1 MKKTVSLKENHEFR
15 RLYHRGVSTAGKH
28 VVIYCRRN
36 KLGYNRLGLTVSAK
50 LACAVKR
57 NRIKRLFREAYRLNE
72 DKFADG
78 IDLVLVARVRAV
90 GASYQE
96 IEKSLLRA
104 LKDNKVAAAGISRPA
119 RSMRSRPS
127 RNTVHSRAAGWR
139 LSASAAAILSLREDP
154 MTRFL
159 NSSETTLSDEEDIPR
174 QTRICPGRK
183 SARRSA
189 AHRFSF
195 LYKFRGTCPRN
206 FRLFV

>member
-72 DKFADG
+72 G

-104 LKDNKVAAAGISRPA
+104 LKDNKVAAAR
-119 RSMRSRPS
+119 
-127 RNTVHSRAAGWR
+127 T
-139 LSASAAAILSLREDP
+139 
-154 MTRFL
+154 
-159 NSSETTLSDEEDIPR
+159 
-174 QTRICPGRK
+174 
-183 SARRSA
+183 
-189 AHRFSF
+189 
-195 LYKFRGTCPRN
+195 
-206 FRLFV
+206 

>member
-1 MKKTVSLKENHEFR
+1 MRLVFSFTGNTTQAIVVWSGVTLFRVQSMQRKYGIQVWILLTETNEIVKSALQTVSLKENHEFR

-104 LKDNKVAAAGISRPA
+104 LKDNKVAAAR
-119 RSMRSRPS
+119 
-127 RNTVHSRAAGWR
+127 T
-139 LSASAAAILSLREDP
+139 
-154 MTRFL
+154 
-159 NSSETTLSDEEDIPR
+159 
-174 QTRICPGRK
+174 
-183 SARRSA
+183 
-189 AHRFSF
+189 
-195 LYKFRGTCPRN
+195 
-206 FRLFV
+206 

>member
-104 LKDNKVAAAGISRPA
+104 LKDNKVGGSSDMKRLAAGDDPVLSPVYFSKQTALLPVYPDLLAVRDRGHREIR
-119 RSMRSRPS
+119 RDQGRL
-127 RNTVHSRAAGWR
+127 AG
-139 LSASAAAILSLREDP
+139 
-154 MTRFL
+154 
-159 NSSETTLSDEEDIPR
+159 
-174 QTRICPGRK
+174 
-183 SARRSA
+183 
-189 AHRFSF
+189 
-195 LYKFRGTCPRN
+195 
-206 FRLFV
+206 V

>member
-36 KLGYNRLGLTVSAK
+36 KLGYK

-104 LKDNKVAAAGISRPA
+104 LKDNKVAAAR
-119 RSMRSRPS
+119 
-127 RNTVHSRAAGWR
+127 T
-139 LSASAAAILSLREDP
+139 
-154 MTRFL
+154 
-159 NSSETTLSDEEDIPR
+159 
-174 QTRICPGRK
+174 
-183 SARRSA
+183 
-189 AHRFSF
+189 
-195 LYKFRGTCPRN
+195 
-206 FRLFV
+206 

>member
-1 MKKTVSLKENHEFR
+1 MQRNYGIQVRILLTETNEIVKSALQTIRCKEKIRFFEGIRKKREHQKMKKTVSLKENHEFR

-104 LKDNKVAAAGISRPA
+104 LKDNKVAAAR
-119 RSMRSRPS
+119 
-127 RNTVHSRAAGWR
+127 T
-139 LSASAAAILSLREDP
+139 
-154 MTRFL
+154 
-159 NSSETTLSDEEDIPR
+159 
-174 QTRICPGRK
+174 
-183 SARRSA
+183 
-189 AHRFSF
+189 
-195 LYKFRGTCPRN
+195 
-206 FRLFV
+206 

>member
-36 KLGYNRLGLTVSAK
+36 KLGYNRLGLTVS
-50 LACAVKR
+50 
-57 NRIKRLFREAYRLNE
+57 IKRLFREAYRLNE

-104 LKDNKVAAAGISRPA
+104 LKDNKVAAAR
-119 RSMRSRPS
+119 
-127 RNTVHSRAAGWR
+127 T
-139 LSASAAAILSLREDP
+139 
-154 MTRFL
+154 
-159 NSSETTLSDEEDIPR
+159 
-174 QTRICPGRK
+174 
-183 SARRSA
+183 
-189 AHRFSF
+189 
-195 LYKFRGTCPRN
+195 
-206 FRLFV
+206 

>member
-1 MKKTVSLKENHEFR
+1 MQRKYGIQVRILLTETNEIVKSALQTIRCKEKIRFFRGHQEKTGASEDEKTVSLKENHEFR
-15 RLYHRGVSTAGKH
+15 RLYHRGVSTAEKH

-96 IEKSLLRA
+96 IENRCCA
-104 LKDNKVAAAGISRPA
+104 P
-119 RSMRSRPS
+119 
-127 RNTVHSRAAGWR
+127 
-139 LSASAAAILSLREDP
+139 
-154 MTRFL
+154 
-159 NSSETTLSDEEDIPR
+159 
-174 QTRICPGRK
+174 
-183 SARRSA
+183 
-189 AHRFSF
+189 
-195 LYKFRGTCPRN
+195 
-206 FRLFV
+206 

>member
-78 IDLVLVARVRAV
+78 IDLVLVARAV

-104 LKDNKVAAAGISRPA
+104 LKDNKVAAAR
-119 RSMRSRPS
+119 
-127 RNTVHSRAAGWR
+127 T
-139 LSASAAAILSLREDP
+139 
-154 MTRFL
+154 
-159 NSSETTLSDEEDIPR
+159 
-174 QTRICPGRK
+174 
-183 SARRSA
+183 
-189 AHRFSF
+189 
-195 LYKFRGTCPRN
+195 
-206 FRLFV
+206 

>member
-1 MKKTVSLKENHEFR
+1 MRLVFSFTGNTTQAIAVWSGVTLFRVQSMQRKYGIQVRILLTETNEIVKSALQTIRCKEKIRFFRGHQEKTGASEDEKNSILKGKPRIPPIVSSWCVH
-15 RLYHRGVSTAGKH
+15 
-28 VVIYCRRN
+28 RRN

-104 LKDNKVAAAGISRPA
+104 LKDNKVAAAR
-119 RSMRSRPS
+119 
-127 RNTVHSRAAGWR
+127 T
-139 LSASAAAILSLREDP
+139 
-154 MTRFL
+154 
-159 NSSETTLSDEEDIPR
+159 
-174 QTRICPGRK
+174 
-183 SARRSA
+183 
-189 AHRFSF
+189 
-195 LYKFRGTCPRN
+195 
-206 FRLFV
+206 

>member
-78 IDLVLVARVRAV
+78 IDLVLVARQLGHEA
-90 GASYQE
+90 
-96 IEKSLLRA
+96 
-104 LKDNKVAAAGISRPA
+104 AAAGDDPVLSPVYFSKQTALLPVYPDLLAVRDRGHREIR
-119 RSMRSRPS
+119 RDQGRL
-127 RNTVHSRAAGWR
+127 AG
-139 LSASAAAILSLREDP
+139 
-154 MTRFL
+154 
-159 NSSETTLSDEEDIPR
+159 
-174 QTRICPGRK
+174 
-183 SARRSA
+183 
-189 AHRFSF
+189 
-195 LYKFRGTCPRN
+195 
-206 FRLFV
+206 V

>member
-96 IEKSLLRA
+96 IEKI
-104 LKDNKVAAAGISRPA
+104 AAARLEGQQGCGSSDMKRLLLAMIRFYRRYISPNKPPCCRYIPTCSQYA
-119 RSMRSRPS
+119 IE
-127 RNTVHSRAAGWR
+127 AIEKYGAIKGGWLAFR
-139 LSASAAAILSLREDP
+139 RILRCNPFHKGGYDP
-154 MTRFL
+154 V
-159 NSSETTLSDEEDIPR
+159 P
-174 QTRICPGRK
+174 
-183 SARRSA
+183 
-189 AHRFSF
+189 
-195 LYKFRGTCPRN
+195 
-206 FRLFV
+206 

>member
-96 IEKSLLRA
+96 IEKYY
-104 LKDNKVAAAGISRPA
+104 I
-119 RSMRSRPS
+119 
-127 RNTVHSRAAGWR
+127 
-139 LSASAAAILSLREDP
+139 
-154 MTRFL
+154 
-159 NSSETTLSDEEDIPR
+159 
-174 QTRICPGRK
+174 
-183 SARRSA
+183 
-189 AHRFSF
+189 
-195 LYKFRGTCPRN
+195 
-206 FRLFV
+206 RLFASKIPVWQSVLFANISVMSWQVPNRLHNDESC

>member
-1 MKKTVSLKENHEFR
+1 MQRKYGIQVRILLTETNEIVKSALQTIRCKEKIRFFRGHQEKTGASEDENHEFR

-104 LKDNKVAAAGISRPA
+104 LKDNKVAAAR
-119 RSMRSRPS
+119 
-127 RNTVHSRAAGWR
+127 T
-139 LSASAAAILSLREDP
+139 
-154 MTRFL
+154 
-159 NSSETTLSDEEDIPR
+159 
-174 QTRICPGRK
+174 
-183 SARRSA
+183 
-189 AHRFSF
+189 
-195 LYKFRGTCPRN
+195 
-206 FRLFV
+206 